1 MKERECCSV
10 EINQLLTK
18 FNTRYHGTTRE
29 REREGERQTEY
40 VPANCCFIRGYC
52 SQGEQV
58 TLVSNEHDDDVSV
71 SVVPQLLQPSLHTL
85 VSHVLGYVVHEEST
99 NCPTIIPIQREKERD
114 RLRGTVR
121 EMKEREKEDLR

>member
-1 MKERECCSV
+1 MV
-10 EINQLLTK
+10 QL
-18 FNTRYHGTTRE
+18 GRE
-29 REREGERQTEY
+29 RGRERDRRNMSLQT
-40 VPANCCFIRGYC
+40 VASSVGTALKGSKSHLFPM
-52 SQGEQV
+52 SMM
-58 TLVSNEHDDDVSV
+58 TMLVSAWSLNFFN
-71 SVVPQLLQPSLHTL
+71 PSLHTL